1 MNGRSRLL
9 ALRAETA
16 EAGERMEAMRSR
28 FDRLKTRHED
38 GTAPQAVSSFN
49 LFQTPAHLAA
59 RLVAAA
65 GVQPG
70 ARVLEPSAGL
80 GRLLD
85 ALEDYKPGEVVAVE
99 ESADCAGVLY
109 RAERPG
115 VTIKQRDF
123 LSLSAADLG
132 EFDNVVMNPPFKMR
146 ADIRH
151 IEHALTFLKPG
162 GTLAALCMD
171 GHLREEKLRHRSAT
185 WERIESGTFAAE
197 GTKVAT
203 ILLTI
208 VNQ

>member
-99 ESADCAGVLY
+99 SSPDCAGVLY
-109 RAERPG
+109 RAERQG

-123 LSLSAADLG
+123 LETSPEELG
-132 EFDNVVMNPPFKMR
+132 TFDSVVMNPPFHMR

-208 VNQ
+208 VKQ

>member
-1 MNGRSRLL
+1 MPVIRGVVDFSGVRVPGYQQT
-9 ALRAETA
+9 AADYRAY
-16 EAGERMEAMRSR
+16 
-28 FDRLKTRHED
+28 L
-38 GTAPQAVSSFN
+38 
-49 LFQTPAHLAA
+49 A
-59 RLVAAA
+59 RLQSLRDSPPAAVAAA
-65 GVQPG
+65 LK
-70 ARVLEPSAGL
+70 A
-80 GRLLD
+80 LLD

-99 ESADCAGVLY
+99 SSPDCAGVLY
-109 RAERPG
+109 RAERQG

-123 LSLSAADLG
+123 LETSPEELG
-132 EFDNVVMNPPFKMR
+132 TFDSVVMNPPFHMR